1 MLSSKI
7 LQHID
12 NIKEPGIFIFTLEKS
27 VLATS
32 NEFRTFTHS
41 AFGALMKKII
51 GICVL
56 LLCFALG
63 ASAQFPSSSR
73 KITFALQ
80 DTIRLDSL
88 SIRSET
94 FQLQTLSGIIIP
106 AETYRLY
113 PLESYVVLNR
123 NTISQQGLAADSLVA
138 SFKVYPFSFS
148 KTYQNKSVPKI
159 RTPRLDSL
167 YFWTFESGQDTV
179 DNNIFQF
186 NGLDKNGSL
195 SRGISFGNN
204 RDLSVNS
211 SFNLQLSGYLAD
223 SVSIRAAITDENIPV
238 QPDGS
243 TYRLQDFD
251 KVFIE
256 IGYRQHKLIAG
267 DFYVTRPASHFLN
280 VYKKAQGLQVQTSF
294 SNAVIFGKEKPKG
307 EIRFQG
313 SGAISR
319 GKFASNKFNG
329 IEGNQ
334 GPYRLIGNDGETF
347 ITVLSGTER
356 VFIDGVQLKRGR
368 ENDYVIDY
376 NTAEISFT
384 PKQQITKDRRITV
397 EFEYSDR
404 NYGRLLY
411 QINNEWDLG
420 KIKYKLNVFSE
431 QDLRNQPLQQS
442 LSDENK
448 LLLRN
453 VGDSLNLALTPSV
466 ALVDFNANEIL
477 YAKIDTIINGI
488 PDTIYVYNTNPDSAR
503 YRVTFSMVGA
513 GNGRYEQIQSTA
525 NGRVFRFV
533 GAGAGS
539 YEPAARLAA
548 PQTQRMI
555 TFGTEIELAK
565 GLVADGEMAYSY
577 NDINTFSD
585 KDNADND
592 GYAFRVNLT
601 HTLPFGKE
609 IDKKKINQFK
619 WKAYYE
625 QVEKT
630 FTPFVRFRNV
640 EFTRDLNLNGLN
652 PVGNEYIPGLE
663 LEFKR
668 GGLGRFAYAGNAFI
682 KGSDF
687 AAYRNQLD
695 IQLSR
700 AGWTFNNWTS
710 YIFTNGSVA
719 NTNFFRH
726 RTTLIKTWKKLQIG
740 TIGEDERNVFKQTYT
755 DSLRANSYMF
765 NDWQAFIGGA
775 DSSVIAWK
783 IYYRFR
789 LDHLPSEN
797 ELKASTL
804 GHNTGVELNW
814 SSHPLHQIKLNV
826 GYRNLMVLDSS
837 LYKNNADN
845 SAVGRLEYNGRWLKG
860 AVVWNTYYEI
870 GSGLENK
877 RQFAYLPVNNGQGT
891 HYWDLTLDYNG
902 NGVPDLD
909 EFQPAQY
916 NGQGNYIKIFTPS
929 TEYVKTFDTKF
940 NQTINLRFPTAWS
953 GKKGIKKFLS
963 KFFWQNV
970 YSMDRK
976 SQNPSLATIFN
987 PFETG
992 IQDTLLLSL
1001 NSTLRSSIFFNR
1013 SSGKIGLEFTYREL
1027 KNKVLLTNGIDSR
1040 QTRSGQFRS
1049 RYNINSFLTLNVDVE
1064 AGRKQNYSPFLRNRN
1079 FDLEFYSVDPKFVI
1093 QPGTK
1098 WRLTFSY
1105 SYKQK
1110 FNLRKIELGQSVG
1123 GEKARIHQ
1131 AGIEG
1136 NVNILQKGLISGKLS
1151 ALYID
1156 FNGVTNSALGFEMI
1170 EALAPGLNGTW
1181 NLNVQYNLGQNIQV
1195 TVNYDGRAGKNFSAV
1210 HYGGMQVRAFF

>member
-1 MLSSKI
+1 
-7 LQHID
+7 
-12 NIKEPGIFIFTLEKS
+12 
-27 VLATS
+27 
-32 NEFRTFTHS
+32 
-41 AFGALMKKII
+41 MKKLA
-51 GICVL
+51 GICVFM
-56 LLCFALG
+56 LLCVWHA
-63 ASAQFPSSSR
+63 AAQFPVSSR
-73 KITFALQ
+73 KVITPLQ

-94 FQLQTLSGIIIP
+94 FQFSTRNGTLLSP
-106 AETYRLY
+106 DFYRLY
-113 PLESYVVLNR
+113 PLEGYAVM
-123 NTISQQGLAADSLVA
+123 NTKAIRSGEQPVDTLVA
-138 SFKVYPFSFS
+138 TFKVYPFSFG
-148 KTYQNKSVPKI
+148 KTYQNKKIPKI
-159 RTPRLDSL
+159 RKSNPDSL
-167 YFWTFESGQDTV
+167 YFWVFESSNDTA
-179 DNNIFQF
+179 NNDIFQF
-186 NGLDKNGSL
+186 SGLDKNGSL

-204 RDLSVNS
+204 RDLAVNS

-256 IGYRQHKLIAG
+256 VGYRQHKLIAG
-267 DFYVTRPASHFLN
+267 DFYVTRPASYFLN
-280 VYKKAQGLQVQTSF
+280 IYKKAQGLQVQTSF
-294 SNAVIFGKEKPKG
+294 SNAAIFGKEKTPKG

-319 GKFASNKFNG
+319 GKFAVNKFNG
-329 IEGNQ
+329 TEGNQ

-356 VFIDGVQLKRGR
+356 VYIDGIQLKRGR

-384 PKQQITKDRRITV
+384 PRQQITKDRRITV

-420 KIKYKLNVFSE
+420 RVKYKLNVFSE

-442 LSDENK
+442 LSDSQK
-448 LLLRN
+448 LLLRD
-453 VGDSLNLALTPSV
+453 VGDSLSKAVTPSAV
-466 ALVDFNANEIL
+466 LVDFNQNEIL
-477 YAKIDTIINGI
+477 YAKIDTVINGVQ
-488 PDTIYVYNTNPDSAR
+488 DTIFVYNTNPDSAR
-503 YRVTFSMVGA
+503 WRVTFSVVGT
-513 GNGRYEQIQSTA
+513 GKGRYEPVQGSTA
-525 NGRVFRFV
+525 NGRVFKFV
-533 GAGAGS
+533 GNGAGS
-539 YEPAARLAA
+539 YEPSARIAA

-555 TFGTEIELAK
+555 TFGSEVLVAK

-585 KDNADND
+585 KDNRNNG

-609 IDKKKINQFK
+609 IDKKKINQLK
-619 WKAYYE
+619 WKLYYE

-652 PVGNEYIPGLE
+652 PQGNEYIPGLE

-668 GGLGRFAYAGNAFI
+668 NGLGKFAYSANAFI
-682 KGSDF
+682 KGTDF
-687 AAYRNQLD
+687 SAYRNQLD
-695 IQLSR
+695 IQLNR
-700 AGWTFNNWTS
+700 AGWTFNNWAS

-726 RTTLIKTWKKLQIG
+726 RTTLIKSWKKIMMG
-740 TIGEDERNVFKQTYT
+740 AIGEDERNVFKKTYT
-755 DSLRANSYMF
+755 DSLLSNSYMF

-775 DSSVIAWK
+775 DSSVLAWK

-789 LDHLPSEN
+789 LDHLPADN
-797 ELKASTL
+797 ELKPSSI
-804 GHNTGVELNW
+804 GHNTGLELSWTTN
-814 SSHPLHQIKLNV
+814 PKHQVKLNI

-837 LYKNNADN
+837 LYKKGPDN
-845 SAVGRLEYNGRWLKG
+845 SAVGRLEYNGRWIKG

-916 NGQGNYIKIFTPS
+916 SGQGNYIKVFTPS

-940 NQTINLRFPTAWS
+940 NQTLNLRFPLNWS
-953 GKKGIKKFLS
+953 SKKGIKKFLS
-963 KFFWQNV
+963 RFFWQNV

-976 SQNPSLATIFN
+976 SQNPNIVSAFN
-987 PFETG
+987 PFSSG
-992 IQDTLLLSL
+992 IQDTLLLSV
-1001 NSTLRSSIFFNR
+1001 NSTLRSSLFFNR
-1013 SSGKIGLEFTYREL
+1013 SSGKVGLEFTYRDL
-1027 KNKVLLTNGIDSR
+1027 KNKILLTNGIDSR

-1049 RYNINSFLTLNVDVE
+1049 RYNITSLLTLNLDVE
-1064 AGRKQNYSPFLRNRN
+1064 AGRKVNYSPFLRNRN
-1079 FDLEFYSVDPKFVI
+1079 FDLEFYTVEPKFVI

-1098 WRLTFSY
+1098 WRVTFSY
-1105 SYKQK
+1105 AYKQK
-1110 FNLRKIELGQSVG
+1110 FNLRKELLGEAVG

-1131 AGIEG
+1131 ASIEG
-1136 NVNILQKGLISGKLS
+1136 NVNILQKGLISGKIS
-1151 ALYID
+1151 ALQID
-1156 FNGVTNSALGFEMI
+1156 FNGITNSALGFEMI

-1181 NLNVQYNLGQNIQV
+1181 NLNVQYNLGQNIQL
-1195 TVNYDGRAGKNFSAV
+1195 TVNYDGRAGKNFTPV